1 MIENYLEIYEYGII
15 TSDFID
21 QITTNSLSNKIL
33 ERESYIK
40 GLDDGSKL
48 KMNIVNHNNI
58 TNYHTYYN
66 LIDLEIPET
75 TILVTKIKE
84 LIFNALGWENFHIK
98 MWANIFRQGD
108 YLGLHKHMDN
118 MSKRKFPYA
127 LSGHCFLYSSEKTYT
142 TYLFKQ
148 KKVDIFDSSINVVDI
163 PNIPGEISIFSS
175 YIEHEFK
182 KWDGDL
188 RIGIAFDINNEP
200 DANQNWLKTR
210 QFRYV

>member
-84 LIFNALGWENFHIK
+84 LIFNTLGWKNFHIK